1 VANVIRGHSLLLS
14 FDDVDND
21 RTAITGISWGGYLTC
36 IVAGLD
42 QRFQVAMPVYG
53 CGFLRDNSAWVPSEF
68 SKMKPEQIEKWHTL
82 WDPSMYIGSATMPV
96 IFLNGTNDFAYPIDS
111 HAKTC
116 ALVTGEKNYSI
127 QLNMRHGHIFNF
139 PEFVLFIDQYIK
151 GSTPMPVVSR
161 PHVKDGQLMA
171 TVKTSTKLLSA
182 RMHYTTEPHLDS
194 KGRKWITQSLTIDNN
209 QLYGKAPPADATAWY
224 VDVTDQRKAVVS
236 SEVMIGSSD

>member
-1 VANVIRGHSLLLS
+1 
-14 FDDVDND
+14 
-21 RTAITGISWGGYLTC
+21 
-36 IVAGLD
+36 
-42 QRFQVAMPVYG
+42 
-53 CGFLRDNSAWVPSEF
+53 
-68 SKMKPEQIEKWHTL
+68 
-82 WDPSMYIGSATMPV
+82 
-96 IFLNGTNDFAYPIDS
+96 
-111 HAKTC
+111 
-116 ALVTGEKNYSI
+116 
-127 QLNMRHGHIFNF
+127 
-139 PEFVLFIDQYIK
+139 
-151 GSTPMPVVSR
+151 MPVVSR